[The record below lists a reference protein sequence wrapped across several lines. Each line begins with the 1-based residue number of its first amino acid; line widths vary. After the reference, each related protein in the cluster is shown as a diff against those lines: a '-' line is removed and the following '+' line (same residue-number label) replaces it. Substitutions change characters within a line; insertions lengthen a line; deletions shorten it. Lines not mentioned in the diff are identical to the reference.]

1 MPSTDPSVLSPQC
14 RQILRHLQEKGS
26 ISNMEAQAIYRI
38 RALPRRIADLR
49 EAGYRT
55 VKKFRK
61 DPTGQRYVRYYC
73 PEHVKKTEAA

>member
-1 MPSTDPSVLSPQC
+1 MPSTNPSALSPQC

-26 ISNMEAQAIYRI
+26 ISNMEAQTIYRI

-49 EAGYRT
+49 EAGVRT

-61 DPTGQRYVRYYC
+61 DLTGQRYVRYYY
-73 PEHVKKTEAA
+73 PEHMKKTEAA